1 MYIKRSAPQGHT
13 EVTHPPSNPMEIFQ
27 CLIDSALKYSLFKKR
42 KKGKKRVFQSLE
54 EHSFIPYFL
63 IVLGQEYF
71 NKKV

>member
-27 CLIDSALKYSLFKKR
+27 CLIDSALKYSLFKK
-42 KKGKKRVFQSLE
+42 KRVFQSLE

-63 IVLGQEYF
+63 IVLGQEYL

>member
-1 MYIKRSAPQGHT
+1 MYIKRSAPQGRT

-27 CLIDSALKYSLFKKR
+27 CLIDSALKYSLFKER
-42 KKGKKRVFQSLE
+42 KKRVFQSLE